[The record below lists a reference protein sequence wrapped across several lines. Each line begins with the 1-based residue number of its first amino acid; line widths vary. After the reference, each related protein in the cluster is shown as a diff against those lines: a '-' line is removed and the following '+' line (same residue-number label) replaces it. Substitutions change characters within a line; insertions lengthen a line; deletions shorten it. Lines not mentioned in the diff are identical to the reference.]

1 MTVTGGAVEFVIP
14 SPTLSDPIDT
24 WQPEKATGEVLFGVP
39 GDQIT
44 FAGSSVKEKEDLML
58 SFQRDVVA
66 GVIEDNNGVT
76 GFVVGMVP
84 EPSARLLALAA
95 LGALG
100 TLRWRLRGRR

>member
-1 MTVTGGAVEFVIP
+1 
-14 SPTLSDPIDT
+14 
-24 WQPEKATGEVLFGVP
+24 
-39 GDQIT
+39 
-44 FAGSSVKEKEDLML
+44 ML

-84 EPSARLLALAA
+84 EPSARLLAFAA

-100 TLRWRLRGRR
+100 VLRSRLRGRR